1 MKSVGGLG
9 FLVTSQNGE
18 QTLWATTN
26 IFYCFPF
33 DLFTEQTKS
42 VTKSST
48 ATIAA
53 KSIVEQINRTFSQKI
68 QIIAE

>member
-1 MKSVGGLG
+1 MGSKHFGLPQIY
-9 FLVTSQNGE
+9 FIVSL
-18 QTLWATTN
+18 L
-26 IFYCFPF
+26 I
-33 DLFTEQTKS
+33 LFTEQTKS

>member
-1 MKSVGGLG
+1 LGSKHFGLPQINYIVS
-9 FLVTSQNGE
+9 FL
-18 QTLWATTN
+18 
-26 IFYCFPF
+26 I
-33 DLFTEQTKS
+33 LFTEQTKS

-48 ATIAA
+48 AIIAA